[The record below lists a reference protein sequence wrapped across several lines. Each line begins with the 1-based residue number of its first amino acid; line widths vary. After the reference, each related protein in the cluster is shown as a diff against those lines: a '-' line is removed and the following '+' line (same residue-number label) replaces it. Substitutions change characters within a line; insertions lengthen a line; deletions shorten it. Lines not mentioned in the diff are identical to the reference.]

1 MLVEV
6 LSECFPSF
14 VDIYLYIINNDSEI
28 ISHLSTILIK
38 SWVRNTNN
46 TIELGSGLVDIA
58 KMTRVVLQQLSSLN
72 RMGCYQDILL
82 NFQIILNMGVEQ
94 ICSTVLKDISDH
106 LQSNFDERHQRR
118 DLLRLQVT
126 VWLKINSFNIEDIGE
141 IIIRS
146 AQNNKWIVLGWLL
159 EELTKSQYTDLAKI
173 CKELQFPEGDVLEKG
188 FVDIINVKHLVIT
201 RMTDNTEV
209 LQLTFAILEFIRE
222 HNLIAHD
229 GILSNSSFGIL
240 LRAAVNL
247 MLKLICHLDTISAEQ
262 IKFYKRF
269 EKQLFDSIQKWD
281 RTIPEIVEWQRTVFV
296 LLEFSSLWMNE
307 KHFSEFLIFQLQVSE
322 T

>member
-58 KMTRVVLQQLSSLN
+58 KMTRGVLQQLSSLN

-240 LRAAVNL
+240 LRATVNL
-247 MLKLICHLDTISAEQ
+247 MLKLICHLDSISADQ